1 MNGKK
6 QWYKKYD
13 MYQFCNQKVPESS
26 IIMISERYYEKQV
39 FYKKSCIKHFAIF
52 TGKHLCWS
60 IFLIKFIKK
69 KFQHIGF
76 SHEYCKIFKSIFREI
91 KRFSILQKI
100 CERLFE
106 RFSTGTNNI
115 IVTSHIH
122 RKWVRRFRKK
132 KPF

>member
-1 MNGKK
+1 
-6 QWYKKYD
+6 
-13 MYQFCNQKVPESS
+13 MYQFCNQKVPKSS

-76 SHEYCKIFKSIFREI
+76 PMNIARFLRASLERSRDFQFCRKSVNGYLSVF
-91 KRFSILQKI
+91 LQEQI
-100 CERLFE
+100 
-106 RFSTGTNNI
+106 T
-115 IVTSHIH
+115 
-122 RKWVRRFRKK
+122 
-132 KPF
+132 